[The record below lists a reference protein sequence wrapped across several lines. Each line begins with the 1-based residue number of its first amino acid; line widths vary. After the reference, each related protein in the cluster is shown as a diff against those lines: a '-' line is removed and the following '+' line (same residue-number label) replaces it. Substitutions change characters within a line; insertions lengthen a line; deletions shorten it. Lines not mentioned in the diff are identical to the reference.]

1 MSTLVFLLEE
11 PSAKAMLEGVLP
23 RLLAKQTEVQ
33 FMVFEG
39 KQDLHKQLPKRMKF
53 WQKPDTRFVVMRD
66 QDSGDCRLIRQ
77 ELLALCAQ
85 AGRPDAL
92 VRIACHELES
102 FYLGDLLA
110 VEQGLS
116 MKGLSKHQES
126 RKFRAPDML
135 SNAAEEL
142 RKLTVGRY
150 QKLSGSRAIGPHL
163 DVEGKNRSRSFNALL
178 AGICRVTTDLKPD
191 A

>member
-23 RLLAKQTEVQ
+23 RLLPKQIEVQ

-39 KQDLHKQLPKRMKF
+39 KQDLHKQLPKRMRF

-66 QDSGDCRLIRQ
+66 QDSGDCRLIRE
-77 ELLALCAQ
+77 ELLALCVQ

-116 MKGLSKHQES
+116 LKGLSKQQES
-126 RKFRAPDML
+126 KKFRTPDAL

-142 RKLTVGRY
+142 QKLTVGRY
-150 QKLSGSRAIGPHL
+150 QKLGGSRAIGPHL
-163 DVEGKNRSRSFNALL
+163 GVEGNNRSRSFNSLVE
-178 AGICRVTTDLKPD
+178 GIRRVTSDLRAD

>member
-23 RLLAKQTEVQ
+23 RILPEHIDVRY
-33 FMVFEG
+33 MVFEG
-39 KQDLHKQLPKRMKF
+39 KQDLHKQLPKRMRY
-53 WQKPDTRFVVMRD
+53 WQTPDTQFVVMRD
-66 QDSGDCRLIRQ
+66 QDNGDCRLIRQ
-77 ELLALCAQ
+77 QLLTLCAE
-85 AGRPDAL
+85 AGRADAL

-102 FYLGDLLA
+102 FYLGDLRA
-110 VEQGLS
+110 VENGLS
-116 MKGLSKHQES
+116 MTGLSKYQES
-126 RKFRAPDML
+126 RKFRSPDGL

-142 RKLTVGRY
+142 KKLTIRRY

-163 DVEGKNRSRSFNALL
+163 DITGLNRSFSFNVLIE
-178 AGICRVTTDLKPD
+178 GIRRIT